1 MTTRSRLEEVVFRHP
16 FQLSGW
22 TESQPAG
29 AYSVET
35 EEELLEALSFPA
47 WRRVATILTRRP
59 GPGVMV
65 IEAFIVDPRSLAAAL
80 AADAAMPD
88 GP

>member
-16 FQLSGW
+16 FRLPGW

-59 GPGVMV
+59 GRGVRV
-65 IEAFIVDPRSLAAAL
+65 IEGFIVDPGSLAAAL

-88 GP
+88 GR